1 MEQDITPFDRPIPGQ
16 SLTGEP
22 KNNPWENPAQM
33 SEMEEVTKFY
43 IERLSNEEIVDD
55 IAVLCQSGIP
65 LKPIVQSIVSS
76 GNLRGMHT
84 VDAGMLVSPIIHQ
97 FLKQA
102 ITMMGVEVDEDGIDY
117 QKEAE
122 NKELERFRILA
133 LKHLEENPDDTDPGK
148 QLLSEVVEEETTP
161 EKAKPQGLMAKG

>member
-22 KNNPWENPAQM
+22 RNNPWENPAQM
-33 SEMEEVTKFY
+33 SEMEDVTKFY

-76 GNLRGMHT
+76 GNIRGMHT

-97 FLKQA
+97 FLRQA
-102 ITMMGVEVDEDGIDY
+102 ITMMGIEVDDDGIDY

-122 NKELERFRILA
+122 EKELERFKVLA
-133 LKHLEENPDDTDPGK
+133 LKYLEDNPDDTDPGK
-148 QLLSEVVEEETTP
+148 QLLKEVVEEETTP
-161 EKAKPQGLMAKG
+161 EESKPQGLMAKG